1 MKFSIDEGDSDTPY
15 SVYLIFKDINSVLPI
30 YKITN
35 GTYQTPKIPKGA
47 KATLL
52 AIKVTD
58 KSENKLAFQD
68 ITIDENTVV
77 NLKSSV
83 IKKANLD
90 AYMSDIIF

>member
-1 MKFSIDEGDSDTPY
+1 MP
-15 SVYLIFKDINSVLPI
+15 V

-35 GTYQTPKIPKGA
+35 GTYQTPEIPKGS

-68 ITIDENTVV
+68 ITIDENTVI

-90 AYMSDIIF
+90 AYMTDIIF